1 MSRPKD
7 FSWVLAAIA
16 AMFIGGDLRVGADT
30 MVTGSVFCDQCK
42 DGHWSLFDYPLDGAK
57 VAVTCGGADGQMT
70 AYKEDSTNWLG
81 CYTVRFEG
89 NPDLSGCYARVVGG
103 PEGCGAG
110 AGPAR
115 GLTLMFR
122 MFGMAMYTVDPL
134 LSQPPQ
140 PMGFC
145 PRDSAPPSSPTPMLP
160 RLPPP
165 PPVPRRPPGLPSLEA
180 SACSYDKWMMPQ
192 FKCYWKVVSPQT
204 RVAMAFGP
212 IAAGRYGMNMTLW
225 EGLQGRGDLY
235 RTLLREGTA
244 ALLNSYDSLSFFYPT
259 LGVIDHMNR
268 ALLGSSRQALTTA
281 LRFRRANS
289 GAYGPGNV
297 TCNFN
302 PCS

>member
-180 SACSYDKWMMPQ
+180 SACSYEYDHL
-192 FKCYWKVVSPQT
+192 SPP
-204 RVAMAFGP
+204 FSP
-212 IAAGRYGMNMTLW
+212 
-225 EGLQGRGDLY
+225 
-235 RTLLREGTA
+235 
-244 ALLNSYDSLSFFYPT
+244 SLHHQQIV
-259 LGVIDHMNR
+259 LH
-268 ALLGSSRQALTTA
+268 
-281 LRFRRANS
+281 
-289 GAYGPGNV
+289 
-297 TCNFN
+297 
-302 PCS
+302 